1 MGKTALILEGGA
13 MRATYTAGVLDALL
27 KKEDFFPDRIYAVSA
42 GSCHACSYMSHQF
55 ERNLQI
61 ITKYAK
67 DPRYISFR
75 NLLFRGGVFGFKF
88 IFDDLPNRLIPFD
101 YATCEKY
108 VDRLTM
114 VATNCK
120 TGKAEYFTGKT
131 VLEMFEYCQASSSM
145 PLLSRIKMIDGEP
158 FLDGS
163 ISDSIPIKKSI
174 EDGNE
179 KHIVVLTRDKNY
191 RKTESTTGT
200 KLMRLIYKKYP
211 AIAELNSKRHISY
224 NETLDFIEQ
233 LENEGKIIV
242 IRPSQP
248 INVGHIERDVS
259 VLTGIYKMG
268 FEDTLAK
275 MHSF

>member
-27 KKEDFFPDRIYAVSA
+27 KENFFPDKIYAVSA
-42 GSCHACSYMSHQF
+42 GSCHACSFLSHQF

-61 ITKYAK
+61 ITKYAR
-67 DPRYISFR
+67 DSRYISFR
-75 NLLFRGGVFGFKF
+75 NLLFHGGVFGFKF

-101 YATCEKY
+101 YDTCEKY

-114 VATNCK
+114 VATNCI
-120 TGKAEYFTGKT
+120 TGKAEYLTADN
-131 VLEMFEYCQASSSM
+131 VLKMFEYCQASSSM
-145 PLLSRIKMIDGEP
+145 PLLSRIKMIDGTP

-191 RKTESTTGT
+191 RKEESTTST

-211 AIAELNSKRHISY
+211 AIAETHSKRHLNY

-233 LENEGKIIV
+233 LEDEGKIIV

-248 INVGHIERDVS
+248 INVGHIERDVE
-259 VLTGIYKMG
+259 VLTNIYKMG

-275 MHSF
+275 INSF